1 MKNYLSLSKGKSVRA
16 IKYMFKDCKNLKF
29 YLRDDVTCYQK
40 VGCIGFIQNT
50 DNGKIVYITTELVNG
65 LAMYRTVESLTD
77 FHGGP
82 NQWCKESEYKQKI
95 LELLK

>member
-1 MKNYLSLSKGKSVRA
+1 MKNYLLPSKGKSVRA
-16 IKYMFKDCKNLKF
+16 IKYMFRDCKHLKF
-29 YLRDDVTCYQK
+29 YLRDDVTCYHK

-50 DNGKIVYITTELVNG
+50 DNEKIVYITTEPVNG
-65 LAMYRTVESLTD
+65 LTMYRTAESLTD
-77 FHGGP
+77 FRGGP